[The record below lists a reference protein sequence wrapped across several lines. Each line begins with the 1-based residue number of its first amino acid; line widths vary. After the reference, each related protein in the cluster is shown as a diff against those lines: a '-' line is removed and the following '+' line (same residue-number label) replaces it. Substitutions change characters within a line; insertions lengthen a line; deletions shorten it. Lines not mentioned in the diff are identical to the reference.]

1 MNESGQN
8 VEVTEDSERAVAERL
23 QRRYPSA
30 RLPRPVLIALVALL
44 VAVAGWW
51 LVTTAW
57 QRARPPVSADVSALQ
72 VETDTKITVTLRVD
86 RPDPSLTATC
96 RVVAQANDA
105 GIVGEQAVTVPA
117 GGASRMD
124 LNVTLITLRR
134 AVSAEVRGCS
144 VP

>member
-1 MNESGQN
+1 M
-8 VEVTEDSERAVAERL
+8 AERL
-23 QRRYPSA
+23 RRRYPLP
-30 RLPRPVLIALVALL
+30 RLPRPVLVALVALL

-57 QRARPPVSADVSALQ
+57 QRARPPISAEVSAFQ
-72 VETDTKITVTLRVD
+72 VETDTKINVTLTVE
-86 RPDPSLTATC
+86 RPDPSLPVTC

-117 GGASRMD
+117 AAARQMELS
-124 LNVTLITLRR
+124 VTLITLRR
-134 AVSAEVRGCS
+134 AVTAEVRGCS

>member
-1 MNESGQN
+1 MTEESRR
-8 VEVTEDSERAVAERL
+8 EVAQRL
-23 QRRYPSA
+23 GRRYPRS
-30 RLPRPVLIALVALL
+30 RLPRPALIVLVAIL

-57 QRARPPVSADVSALQ
+57 QRARPPISAEVSAFR
-72 VETDTKITVTLRVD
+72 VETDTKINVTLTVE
-86 RPDPSLTATC
+86 RPDPSLPVTC

-105 GIVGEQAVTVPA
+105 GIVGEQVVIVPA
-117 GGASRMD
+117 AAASQMD
-124 LNVTLITLRR
+124 LSVTLITLRR

>member
-1 MNESGQN
+1 
-8 VEVTEDSERAVAERL
+8 VTEESRREVAERL
-23 QRRYPSA
+23 RRRYPRS
-30 RLPRPVLIALVALL
+30 RLPRPVLVALVALL

-57 QRARPPVSADVSALQ
+57 QRARPPVSAEVSTIQ
-72 VETDTKITVTLRVD
+72 VETDTKITVTLTVE
-86 RPDPSLTATC
+86 RPDPSLPVTC

-117 GGASRMD
+117 AAASRME
-124 LNVTLITLRR
+124 LSVTLITLRR

>member
-1 MNESGQN
+1 
-8 VEVTEDSERAVAERL
+8 VAERL
-23 QRRYPSA
+23 RRRYPPP

-57 QRARPPVSADVSALQ
+57 HRARPPISAEVSAFQ
-72 VETDTKITVTLRVD
+72 VETDTKINVTLTVE
-86 RPDPSLTATC
+86 RPDPSLPVSC

-117 GGASRMD
+117 AGASQMD
-124 LNVTLITLRR
+124 LSVTLITLRR

>member
-1 MNESGQN
+1 
-8 VEVTEDSERAVAERL
+8 VAERL
-23 QRRYPSA
+23 RRRYPRP
-30 RLPRPVLIALVALL
+30 RLPRPVLIAVVVLL

-57 QRARPPVSADVSALQ
+57 QRARPPISAEVSAFQ
-72 VETDTKITVTLRVD
+72 VETDTKINVTLTVQ
-86 RPDPSLTATC
+86 RPDPSLPVTC

-117 GGASRMD
+117 AAARQMELS
-124 LNVTLITLRR
+124 VTLITLRR

>member
-1 MNESGQN
+1 M
-8 VEVTEDSERAVAERL
+8 AERL
-23 QRRYPSA
+23 RRRYPRP
-30 RLPRPVLIALVALL
+30 RLPRPVLVALVALL

-57 QRARPPVSADVSALQ
+57 QRARPPISAEVSAFQ
-72 VETDTKITVTLRVD
+72 VETDTKINVTLTVE
-86 RPDPSLTATC
+86 RPDPSLPVTC

-117 GGASRMD
+117 AAARQMELS
-124 LNVTLITLRR
+124 VTLITLRR

>member
-1 MNESGQN
+1 M
-8 VEVTEDSERAVAERL
+8 AERL
-23 QRRYPSA
+23 RRRYPRP

-57 QRARPPVSADVSALQ
+57 QRARPPVSAEVSTIQ
-72 VETDTKITVTLRVD
+72 VETDTKITVTLTVE
-86 RPDPSLTATC
+86 RPDPSLPVTC

-117 GGASRMD
+117 AAASRME
-124 LNVTLITLRR
+124 LSVTLITLRR

>member
-1 MNESGQN
+1 
-8 VEVTEDSERAVAERL
+8 VAERL
-23 QRRYPSA
+23 RRRYPRP
-30 RLPRPVLIALVALL
+30 RLPRPVLVALVALL

-57 QRARPPVSADVSALQ
+57 QRARPPISAEVSAFQ
-72 VETDTKITVTLRVD
+72 VETDTKINVTLTVE
-86 RPDPSLTATC
+86 RPDPSLRVTC

-117 GGASRMD
+117 AAARQMELS
-124 LNVTLITLRR
+124 VTLITLRR

>member
-1 MNESGQN
+1 
-8 VEVTEDSERAVAERL
+8 VAERL
-23 QRRYPSA
+23 RRRYPPP

-57 QRARPPVSADVSALQ
+57 QRARPPISAEVTTFQ
-72 VETDTKITVTLRVD
+72 VETDTKINVTLTVE
-86 RPDPSLTATC
+86 RPDPSLPVTC

-117 GGASRMD
+117 AADNRMD
-124 LNVTLITLRR
+124 LSVTLITLRR

>member
-1 MNESGQN
+1 M
-8 VEVTEDSERAVAERL
+8 AERL
-23 QRRYPSA
+23 RRRYPRS
-30 RLPRPVLIALVALL
+30 RLPRPVLVALVALL

-57 QRARPPVSADVSALQ
+57 QRARPPVSAEVSTIQ
-72 VETDTKITVTLRVD
+72 VETDTKINVTLTVE
-86 RPDPSLTATC
+86 RPDPSLPVTC

-105 GIVGEQAVTVPA
+105 GIVAEQAVTVPA
-117 GGASRMD
+117 AAARRME
-124 LNVTLITLRR
+124 LSVTLITLRR

>member
-1 MNESGQN
+1 M
-8 VEVTEDSERAVAERL
+8 AERL
-23 QRRYPSA
+23 RRRYPRP
-30 RLPRPVLIALVALL
+30 RLPRPVLVALVALL

-57 QRARPPVSADVSALQ
+57 QRARPPISAEVSAFQ
-72 VETDTKITVTLRVD
+72 VETDTKINVTLTVE
-86 RPDPSLTATC
+86 RPDPSLPVTC

-117 GGASRMD
+117 AAARQMELS
-124 LNVTLITLRR
+124 VTLITLRR
-134 AVSAEVRGCS
+134 AVTAEVRGCS

>member
-1 MNESGQN
+1 MSGQN
-8 VEVTEDSERAVAERL
+8 VEVTEESRREVAERL
-23 QRRYPSA
+23 RRRYPRP
-30 RLPRPVLIALVALL
+30 RLPRPVFIAVVALL

-51 LVTTAW
+51 LVSTAW
-57 QRARPPVSADVSALQ
+57 QRARPPVSAEVSTIQ
-72 VETDTKITVTLRVD
+72 VETDTKITVTLTVE
-86 RPDPSLTATC
+86 RPDPSLPVTC

-117 GGASRMD
+117 SSARRLD
-124 LNVTLITLRR
+124 LSVTLITLRR

>member
-1 MNESGQN
+1 
-8 VEVTEDSERAVAERL
+8 VTEESRREVAERL
-23 QRRYPSA
+23 RRRYPRP

-57 QRARPPVSADVSALQ
+57 QRARPPFSAEVSAFQ
-72 VETDTKITVTLRVD
+72 VETDTKINVTLTVE
-86 RPDPSLTATC
+86 RPDPSLPVTC

-117 GGASRMD
+117 AAANRME
-124 LNVTLITLRR
+124 LSVTLITLRR

>member
-1 MNESGQN
+1 
-8 VEVTEDSERAVAERL
+8 VAERL
-23 QRRYPSA
+23 RRRYPRP
-30 RLPRPVLIALVALL
+30 RLPRPVLVALVALL

-57 QRARPPVSADVSALQ
+57 QRARPPISAEVSAFQ
-72 VETDTKITVTLRVD
+72 VETDTKINVTLTVE
-86 RPDPSLTATC
+86 RPDPSLPVTC

-117 GGASRMD
+117 AAARQVELS
-124 LNVTLITLRR
+124 VTLITLRR
-134 AVSAEVRGCS
+134 AVTAEVRGCS

>member
-1 MNESGQN
+1 
-8 VEVTEDSERAVAERL
+8 VAERL
-23 QRRYPSA
+23 RRRYPRP
-30 RLPRPVLIALVALL
+30 RLPRPVLVALVALL

-51 LVTTAW
+51 LVMTAW
-57 QRARPPVSADVSALQ
+57 QRARPPISAEVSAFQ
-72 VETDTKITVTLRVD
+72 VETDTKINVTLTVE
-86 RPDPSLTATC
+86 RPDPSLPVTC

-117 GGASRMD
+117 AAARQMELS
-124 LNVTLITLRR
+124 VTLITLRR

>member
-1 MNESGQN
+1 
-8 VEVTEDSERAVAERL
+8 VAERL
-23 QRRYPSA
+23 RRRYPRP
-30 RLPRPVLIALVALL
+30 RLPRPVLVALVALL

-57 QRARPPVSADVSALQ
+57 QRARPPISAEVSAFQ
-72 VETDTKITVTLRVD
+72 VETDTKINVTLTVE
-86 RPDPSLTATC
+86 RPDPSLPVTC

-117 GGASRMD
+117 AAARQMELS
-124 LNVTLITLRR
+124 VTLITLRR
-134 AVSAEVRGCS
+134 AVTAEVRGCS

>member
-1 MNESGQN
+1 M
-8 VEVTEDSERAVAERL
+8 AERL
-23 QRRYPSA
+23 RRRYPRP
-30 RLPRPVLIALVALL
+30 RLPRPVLVALVALL

-57 QRARPPVSADVSALQ
+57 QRARPPISAEVSAFQ
-72 VETDTKITVTLRVD
+72 VETDTKINVTLTVE
-86 RPDPSLTATC
+86 RPDPSVPVTC

-117 GGASRMD
+117 AAARQMELS
-124 LNVTLITLRR
+124 VTLITLRR
-134 AVSAEVRGCS
+134 AVSVEVRGCS

>member
-1 MNESGQN
+1 
-8 VEVTEDSERAVAERL
+8 VTEESRREVAERL
-23 QRRYPSA
+23 RRRYPRP

-44 VAVAGWW
+44 IAVAGWW

-57 QRARPPVSADVSALQ
+57 QRARPPFSAEVSAFQ
-72 VETDTKITVTLRVD
+72 IETDTKIKVTLTVD
-86 RPDPSLTATC
+86 RPDPSLPVTC

-117 GGASRMD
+117 SSASRLD
-124 LNVTLITLRR
+124 LSVTLITLRR
-134 AVSAEVRGCS
+134 AVTAEVRGCS

>member
-1 MNESGQN
+1 M
-8 VEVTEDSERAVAERL
+8 AERL
-23 QRRYPSA
+23 RRRYPRP
-30 RLPRPVLIALVALL
+30 RLPRPVLVALVALL

-51 LVTTAW
+51 LVATAW
-57 QRARPPVSADVSALQ
+57 QRARPPISAEVSAFQ
-72 VETDTKITVTLRVD
+72 VETDTKINVTLTVE
-86 RPDPSLTATC
+86 RPDPSLPVTC

-117 GGASRMD
+117 AAARQMELS
-124 LNVTLITLRR
+124 VTLITLRR

>member
-1 MNESGQN
+1 
-8 VEVTEDSERAVAERL
+8 VAERL
-23 QRRYPSA
+23 RRRYPRS
-30 RLPRPVLIALVALL
+30 RLPRPVLVALVALL

-57 QRARPPVSADVSALQ
+57 QRARPPVSAEVSTIQ
-72 VETDTKITVTLRVD
+72 VETDTKITVTLTVE
-86 RPDPSLTATC
+86 RPDPSLPVTC

-117 GGASRMD
+117 AAASRME
-124 LNVTLITLRR
+124 LSVTLITLRR

>member
-1 MNESGQN
+1 
-8 VEVTEDSERAVAERL
+8 VTEESRREVAERL
-23 QRRYPSA
+23 RRRYPRP
-30 RLPRPVLIALVALL
+30 RLPRPVLVALVALL

-57 QRARPPVSADVSALQ
+57 QRARPPISAEVSAFQ
-72 VETDTKITVTLRVD
+72 VETDTKINVTLTVE
-86 RPDPSLTATC
+86 RPDPSLPVTC

-117 GGASRMD
+117 AAARQMELS
-124 LNVTLITLRR
+124 VTLITLRR
-134 AVSAEVRGCS
+134 AVTAEVRGCS

>member
-1 MNESGQN
+1 
-8 VEVTEDSERAVAERL
+8 VAERL
-23 QRRYPSA
+23 RRRYPRP
-30 RLPRPVLIALVALL
+30 RLPRPVLVALVALL

-57 QRARPPVSADVSALQ
+57 QRARPPVSAAVSALQ
-72 VETDTKITVTLRVD
+72 VETDTKINVTLTVE
-86 RPDPSLTATC
+86 RPDPSLPVTC

-117 GGASRMD
+117 AAASQME
-124 LNVTLITLRR
+124 LSVTLITLRR

>member
-1 MNESGQN
+1 M
-8 VEVTEDSERAVAERL
+8 
-23 QRRYPSA
+23 
-30 RLPRPVLIALVALL
+30 LIALVALL

-57 QRARPPVSADVSALQ
+57 QRSRPPFAVEVSAFQ
-72 VETDTKITVTLRVD
+72 VETDTKINVTLTVE
-86 RPDPSLTATC
+86 RPDPSLAVTC

-105 GIVGEQAVTVPA
+105 GIVGEQAVIVPA
-117 GGASRMD
+117 AAASRMEMS
-124 LNVTLITLRR
+124 VTLITLRR